1 MTTCRATLRLDVS
14 ACSCQS
20 AAVPR
25 FRALAVKKGAVEYHL
40 RGSFVTVLPQLKLAA
55 VDVVVAHASAKSY
68 ASKAAK

>member
-40 RGSFVTVLPQLKLAA
+40 RGSFVTVQLKLAA